1 MRKTR
6 YFAKASLVV
15 ILIILG
21 QPTNAQQIT
30 ANKDLMGGADLIF
43 QRPPNPPTNKRK
55 KTGSTAAGAA
65 QGQKLAPDGAAKA
78 EVSSTEK
85 PAASANPP
93 TAADSSD
100 EVEDALSLG
109 NAARDRQ
116 PPDLASA
123 EKAYR
128 LAWKLKPTDP
138 RPFIG
143 LGNVYLD
150 QERYPEAAK
159 AYKEAI
165 RLTTPK
171 TSSVGAIGGLLG
183 KKSGGGAIVSSSRPM
198 SAEVSDWRVFAV
210 AALLRQ
216 DKLLVAERELKSE
229 IAADSTNARLRALLA
244 YDLFTQKRYAAASET
259 YKSALA
265 LDRNNDSYKTAMEE
279 SARKSVEASAR
290 DAAIVKDLERSKWTV
305 PGGDAGRSGRCEFKA
320 MWSLACRLP
329 QIPEPQAGSGA
340 WKIQDSVVE
349 LQGYPSSGSFCFGA
363 IDGDRIK
370 LKCLVDD
377 AERAE
382 VWTRVN
388 KQ

>member
-1 MRKTR
+1 MCKTR
-6 YFAKASLVV
+6 YFSKTALVV
-15 ILIILG
+15 SLIILG
-21 QPTNAQQIT
+21 QPANAQQT
-30 ANKDLMGGADLIF
+30 PRNKDLMGGADLIF
-43 QRPPNPPTNKRK
+43 QRPPNPQTKKRK
-55 KTGSTAAGAA
+55 KPEPTSAGAA
-65 QGQKLAPDGAAKA
+65 QEQKLAPEGAAKPEA
-78 EVSSTEK
+78 SNTEK
-85 PAASANPP
+85 PAASANPK
-93 TAADSSD
+93 TSADSSD

-109 NAARDRQ
+109 NAARDRK

-150 QERYPEAAK
+150 QERFPEAAK

-171 TSSVGAIGGLLG
+171 ASSLGVIGLLG
-183 KKSGGGAIVSSSRPM
+183 KKSGGGGALVSSSTAV
-198 SAEVSDWRVFAV
+198 SAEVSDLRVFAV
-210 AALLRQ
+210 SALLRQ

-229 IAADSTNARLRALLA
+229 IAAEPTNVRLRALLA
-244 YDLFTQKRYAAASET
+244 YDLFTQKRYAAAAET

-290 DAAIVKDLERSKWTV
+290 DAAIARDLERSKWTV
-305 PGGDAGRSGRCEFKA
+305 GNDGRSGRCEFKT
-320 MWSLACRLP
+320 MWNLSCELLLTPKP
-329 QIPEPQAGSGA
+329 QTGSWT

-349 LQGYPSSGSFCFGA
+349 LQGYPSSGSFCFGMVE
-363 IDGDRIK
+363 GDR
-370 LKCLVDD
+370 LEMKCLVDD
-377 AERAE
+377 AERTE
-382 VWTRVN
+382 VWTRMN
-388 KQ
+388 KH

>member
-1 MRKTR
+1 MCKTR
-6 YFAKASLVV
+6 YFAKAALV
-15 ILIILG
+15 INLIILG
-21 QPTNAQQIT
+21 QPASAQQT
-30 ANKDLMGGADLIF
+30 PRNKDLMGGADLIF
-43 QRPPNPPTNKRK
+43 QRPPNPSTKKRK
-55 KTGSTAAGAA
+55 KPEPTSAAAA
-65 QGQKLAPDGAAKA
+65 QEQKLAPVGAAKPEA
-78 EVSSTEK
+78 SSTEK
-85 PAASANPP
+85 PAASANPK
-93 TAADSSD
+93 TSADSSD

-109 NAARDRQ
+109 NAARDRK
-116 PPDLASA
+116 PPDLSSA

-171 TSSVGAIGGLLG
+171 ASSLGVIGLLG
-183 KKSGGGAIVSSSRPM
+183 KKSGGGGALVSSSTAL
-198 SAEVSDWRVFAV
+198 SAEVSDLRVFAV
-210 AALLRQ
+210 SALLRQ

-229 IAADSTNARLRALLA
+229 IAAEPTNVRLRALLA
-244 YDLFTQKRYAAASET
+244 YDLFTQKRYAAAAET

-290 DAAIVKDLERSKWTV
+290 DAAIAKDLERSKWTV
-305 PGGDAGRSGRCEFKA
+305 GNDGRSGRCEFKT
-320 MWSLACRLP
+320 MWNLSCELLQMPKP
-329 QIPEPQAGSGA
+329 QTGSWT

-349 LQGYPSSGSFCFGA
+349 LQGYPSSGSFCFGMVE
-363 IDGDRIK
+363 GDR
-370 LKCLVDD
+370 LEMKCLVDD
-377 AERAE
+377 AERTE
-382 VWTRVN
+382 VWTRMN
-388 KQ
+388 KH